1 MRIQQDPVRG
11 VGPRWNSN
19 ATGQLHCKCGKIFL
33 STMLS
38 ARCNRGKS
46 ATAKLPLERIR
57 VDKVAQQIII
67 QSLHSSTG
75 ALDLVEIVIAVNL
88 DPFCLL
94 TNVSPLFRL
103 TSDEVWRT

>member
-1 MRIQQDPVRG
+1 MRPTAPLQVWQDFPIYDAECSLQQRKIC
-11 VGPRWNSN
+11 NSK
-19 ATGQLHCKCGKIFL
+19 T
-33 STMLS
+33 
-38 ARCNRGKS
+38 
-46 ATAKLPLERIR
+46 PLERIR